1 MLMSGS
7 CAGDIRCPIKLHT
20 VGAKFLPARK
30 FISIRE
36 EIYFYTYRNF
46 LPTVCKFSAVQ
57 KIDFQ

>member
-30 FISIRE
+30 FISMRE
-36 EIYFYTYRNF
+36 EIYFYTVRNF
-46 LPTVCKFSAVQ
+46 LLTVCKFTGIQ
-57 KIDFQ
+57 EIDYQ